1 MFVQL
6 QMTNS
11 LNSLNNVAV
20 EYFSLGLRELSYQ
33 IWDELYHVIQ
43 NQPEYKKELLPV
55 ISCNMGNVLRQNGLL
70 EEAGRICLQG
80 LKCCFE
86 TGEAYAVPELLLQLS
101 TLCMKE
107 GKTELAKWL
116 HLFGSRFLYWSR
128 QEYNGSACGKQ
139 PAGTRHNTR
148 NRPEAYGQTLEE
160 LLEQDFLL
168 YCRESGR

>member
-1 MFVQL
+1 MMFVQL

-11 LNSLNNVAV
+11 LNILNNVAV
-20 EYFSLGLRELSYQ
+20 EYFSLGLQELSYQ

-43 NQPEYKKELLPV
+43 EQPEYRKELLPV

-70 EEAGRICLQG
+70 EEAGRVCLQG

-101 TLCMKE
+101 TLCMKS

-116 HLFGSRFLYWSR
+116 HLSGSHFLSCSR
-128 QEYNGSACGKQ
+128 QERNKTGS
-139 PAGTRHNTR
+139 PA
-148 NRPEAYGQTLEE
+148 PEHLTSGQKRALHHGRTLEE
-160 LLEQDFLL
+160 LMEQDFLL